1 MVISQSAMGK
11 RILIADD
18 SVTIQKA
25 FAMTLGSE
33 DFAITAARSAD
44 EGLTLARQTRP
55 DLVIADASMP
65 GRSGYELCAA
75 LKADAALRAVPVYI
89 LSSAQQPFD
98 EAKGQQV
105 GAEGTFIKPWD
116 SAAFIEKLKEAAGR
130 PAGASAPRPP
140 APTPPPARPTSS
152 LPTAA
157 LEADFEVEVE
167 APPRET
173 SPAVPIAPPR
183 ATAPVMPL
191 AATMPSAPAAPRPA
205 APPAAAPPG
214 GMRPSLI
221 PGIRPGAV
229 PPVRPGTSPSRTLG
243 ATAPM
248 GSAVPPR
255 PAAGAA
261 PMGRT
266 LFGLPAA
273 SMPFPGST
281 RPAPASVAPA
291 APAYAPPAPAPAAYA
306 PAPAAPAYAPPA
318 PAAPAY
324 APPAPVAPAYAPPAP
339 AHEPVAARPAASPAL
354 TSSVSSLVD
363 QKVAAISAR
372 GPEYEALA
380 KLSREV
386 IEQIVWEIVPEL
398 AEAIIREQVGK
409 RGVG

>member
-25 FAMTLGSE
+25 FAMTLGHE
-33 DFAITAARSAD
+33 DLAITAARSAD

-75 LKADAALRAVPVYI
+75 LKADAALRVIPVYI
-89 LSSAQQPFD
+89 LSSTQQPYD

-105 GAEGTFIKPWD
+105 GADGTFVKPWD
-116 SAAFIEKLKEAAGR
+116 TAAMIEKVRDAASR
-130 PAGASAPRPP
+130 PAGAAPRPAAAVAAPP
-140 APTPPPARPTSS
+140 AAPPARPTST

-157 LEADFEVEVE
+157 LGDEYDVDMD
-167 APPRET
+167 APAPAPRD
-173 SPAVPIAPPR
+173 
-183 ATAPVMPL
+183 TAPAPARTTASSMPT
-191 AATMPSAPAAPRPA
+191 APAMPAAPPPAA
-205 APPAAAPPG
+205 APPAARPTAPAAAAPG

-221 PGIRPGAV
+221 PGVRPGAM

-243 ATAPM
+243 NTAPM
-248 GSAVPPR
+248 AVPPR

-261 PMGRT
+261 PSRT

-281 RPAPASVAPA
+281 RAPAAASAPAAPFAPAA
-291 APAYAPPAPAPAAYA
+291 APAYAPPAPAPSYTPPA
-306 PAPAAPAYAPPA
+306 PAPAPAYTSPA
-318 PAAPAY
+318 P
-324 APPAPVAPAYAPPAP
+324 
-339 AHEPVAARPAASPAL
+339 EPARPAAPLAPAA
-354 TSSVSSLVD
+354 VSSLVD
-363 QKVAAISAR
+363 QKVAAIAAR

-398 AEAIIREQVGK
+398 ADAIIREQVAK
-409 RGVG
+409 RG

>member
-25 FAMTLGSE
+25 FVMTLGNE
-33 DFAITAARSAD
+33 DFTLTAARSAD

-55 DLVIADASMP
+55 DLVIADDSMP

-75 LKADAALRAVPVYI
+75 LRADAALRAIPVYI
-89 LSSAQQPFD
+89 LSSAQRPYD

-105 GAEGTFIKPWD
+105 GADGTLIKPWD
-116 SAAFIEKLKEAAGR
+116 STVMIAKITEAAGR
-130 PAGASAPRPP
+130 PAGATARPAAP
-140 APTPPPARPTSS
+140 AAPPPRPTSS
-152 LPTAA
+152 LPAAA
-157 LEADFEVEVE
+157 LGDDYDVDMDA
-167 APPRET
+167 PRERRRRPCARRPRRCP
-173 SPAVPIAPPR
+173 SWRPPSRRPRPRPSGRGAAGR
-183 ATAPVMPL
+183 A
-191 AATMPSAPAAPRPA
+191 RPA
-205 APPAAAPPG
+205 APASSPPG

-221 PGIRPGAV
+221 PGVRPGAM

-243 ATAPM
+243 ASVPM
-248 GSAVPPR
+248 SPSVPPR

-261 PMGRT
+261 PVGRT

-281 RPAPASVAPA
+281 RPAPAAAAPA
-291 APAYAPPAPAPAAYA
+291 PAYAAPAPAYAPPAPAPSYM
-306 PAPAAPAYAPPA
+306 PAPSMPASAPPA
-318 PAAPAY
+318 S
-324 APPAPVAPAYAPPAP
+324 
-339 AHEPVAARPAASPAL
+339 EPMIARPAVSPA
-354 TSSVSSLVD
+354 VSSAVSGLVD

-398 AEAIIREQVGK
+398 AEVIIREQVAK
-409 RGVG
+409 RGVV

>member
-33 DFAITAARSAD
+33 DVAITAARSAD

-75 LKADAALRAVPVYI
+75 LKADAALRAIPVYI
-89 LSSAQQPFD
+89 LSSNQQPFD

-105 GAEGTFIKPWD
+105 GADGTFVKPWD
-116 SAAFIEKLKEAAGR
+116 TAAMIEKIKDAASRPSGAAAR
-130 PAGASAPRPP
+130 PAAAAP
-140 APTPPPARPTSS
+140 
-152 LPTAA
+152 
-157 LEADFEVEVE
+157 
-167 APPRET
+167 
-173 SPAVPIAPPR
+173 PPR
-183 ATAPVMPL
+183 ATTSLPAAALGDEYDVDMEAPAPRDTAPAPARTTASSMPT
-191 AATMPSAPAAPRPA
+191 APAMPAAPPPA
-205 APPAAAPPG
+205 AAPPSARPVAPAAAPPG

-221 PGIRPGAV
+221 PGVRPGAAA
-229 PPVRPGTSPSRTLG
+229 PVRPGTSPSRTLG
-243 ATAPM
+243 ATAQL
-248 GSAVPPR
+248 GGAVPPR

-281 RPAPASVAPA
+281 RPAPASAAPA
-291 APAYAPPAPAPAAYA
+291 AAPAPAAAYA
-306 PAPAAPAYAPPA
+306 PPAAPAYAPPA

-324 APPAPVAPAYAPPAP
+324 TPPAP
-339 AHEPVAARPAASPAL
+339 AAAAYAPSPAPEPVAARPAASPAL
-354 TSSVSSLVD
+354 ASAVGGLVD
-363 QKVAAISAR
+363 QKVAAIAAR

-386 IEQIVWEIVPEL
+386 IEQVVWEIVPEL
-398 AEAIIREQVGK
+398 ADAIIREHVAK
-409 RGVG
+409 RGV

>member
-1 MVISQSAMGK
+1 MVIFQSAMGK

-25 FAMTLGSE
+25 FAMTLGHE
-33 DFAITAARSAD
+33 DITITAARSAD

-75 LKADAALRAVPVYI
+75 LKADAALRAIPVYI
-89 LSSAQQPFD
+89 LSSTQQPYD

-105 GAEGTFIKPWD
+105 GADGTFLKPWD
-116 SAAFIEKLKEAAGR
+116 TAGMIEKVKDAASR
-130 PAGASAPRPP
+130 PAG
-140 APTPPPARPTSS
+140 
-152 LPTAA
+152 
-157 LEADFEVEVE
+157 
-167 APPRET
+167 
-173 SPAVPIAPPR
+173 
-183 ATAPVMPL
+183 
-191 AATMPSAPAAPRPA
+191 AAPRPA
-205 APPAAAPPG
+205 AATPPPPRATSTLPAAALGDEYDVDMDAPAPRDTAPAPARTTASSMPTAPAMHAAPPPAAAPPAARPAAPAAAPPG

-221 PGIRPGAV
+221 PGVRPGAM

-243 ATAPM
+243 NTAPM
-248 GSAVPPR
+248 GGVPPR

-281 RPAPASVAPA
+281 RPAPAAA
-291 APAYAPPAPAPAAYA
+291 APA
-306 PAPAAPAYAPPA
+306 
-318 PAAPAY
+318 AAPAY
-324 APPAPVAPAYAPPAP
+324 APPAPVPAYAPPPAAAPAPAYAPPAP
-339 AHEPVAARPAASPAL
+339 EPPPARPTAPIAPAA
-354 TSSVSSLVD
+354 VSGLVD
-363 QKVAAISAR
+363 QKVAAMAAR

-398 AEAIIREQVGK
+398 AEAIIREQVAK
-409 RGVG
+409 RGAV

>member
-1 MVISQSAMGK
+1 MVIFQSAMGK

-75 LKADAALRAVPVYI
+75 LKADAGLRAIPVYI
-89 LSSAQQPFD
+89 LSSTQQPYD

-105 GAEGTFIKPWD
+105 GADGTFIKPWD
-116 SAAFIEKLKEAAGR
+116 TAGMIEKVKDAAGR
-130 PAGASAPRPP
+130 PAGAAARP
-140 APTPPPARPTSS
+140 AAAAPPARPTST
-152 LPTAA
+152 LPAAA
-157 LEADFEVEVE
+157 LGDEFDVDVE
-167 APPRET
+167 APRDT
-173 SPAVPIAPPR
+173 GPAPAR
-183 ATAPVMPL
+183 TTASSMATAPAM
-191 AATMPSAPAAPRPA
+191 PAAPPTAPPAARPA

-221 PGIRPGAV
+221 PGVRPGAM

-243 ATAPM
+243 NAAPM
-248 GSAVPPR
+248 GGGPPR
-255 PAAGAA
+255 PGAGAA

-291 APAYAPPAPAPAAYA
+291 AAPAPAYTPPAPAHTPPAPAPPVSAHT
-306 PAPAAPAYAPPA
+306 YAPP
-318 PAAPAY
+318 PAAEPP
-324 APPAPVAPAYAPPAP
+324 PPARPVTP
-339 AHEPVAARPAASPAL
+339 
-354 TSSVSSLVD
+354 TMSSTVGHLVD
-363 QKVAAISAR
+363 QKVAAIAAR

-398 AEAIIREQVGK
+398 AEAIIREHVAK
-409 RGVG
+409 RGSV

>member
-1 MVISQSAMGK
+1 MVIFQCAMGK

-25 FAMTLGSE
+25 FVMTLGSE
-33 DFAITAARSAD
+33 DFTLTAARSAD

-75 LKADAALRAVPVYI
+75 LKADAALRAIPVYI
-89 LSSAQQPFD
+89 LSSSQQPYD

-105 GAEGTFIKPWD
+105 GADGTLIKPWD
-116 SAAFIEKLKEAAGR
+116 SAVMIEKLKEAAGR
-130 PAGASAPRPP
+130 PAGATARPAAAAPPLPSAPPPRPTSTLPAAALGDEYDVDLDAPRDTAP
-140 APTPPPARPTSS
+140 APTRSTTSSMPVVSAPPPRRP
-152 LPTAA
+152 
-157 LEADFEVEVE
+157 
-167 APPRET
+167 PPLR
-173 SPAVPIAPPR
+173 P
-183 ATAPVMPL
+183 
-191 AATMPSAPAAPRPA
+191 PRPA
-205 APPAAAPPG
+205 APATSPPG

-221 PGIRPGAV
+221 PGVRPGAM

-243 ATAPM
+243 ASVPM
-248 GSAVPPR
+248 SPSVPPR

-281 RPAPASVAPA
+281 RPAPAAAAPSA
-291 APAYAPPAPAPAAYA
+291 APAYAPPAPAYA
-306 PAPAAPAYAPPA
+306 PPTPSYAPPAPSYAPPAPSYTPPAPAYAPPA
-318 PAAPAY
+318 A
-324 APPAPVAPAYAPPAP
+324 
-339 AHEPVAARPAASPAL
+339 EPMVARPAPSPAM
-354 TSSVSSLVD
+354 SSAVSGLVD

-380 KLSREV
+380 KLSREI

-398 AEAIIREQVGK
+398 AEVIIREHLTK
-409 RGVG
+409 RGTV

>member
-1 MVISQSAMGK
+1 MVIFQCAMGK

-25 FAMTLGSE
+25 FVMTLGSE
-33 DFAITAARSAD
+33 DFTLTAARSAD

-75 LKADAALRAVPVYI
+75 LKADAALRAIPVYI
-89 LSSAQQPFD
+89 LSSSQQPYD

-105 GAEGTFIKPWD
+105 GADGTLIKPWD
-116 SAAFIEKLKEAAGR
+116 STVMIEKLKEAAGR
-130 PAGASAPRPP
+130 PAGATARPP
-140 APTPPPARPTSS
+140 APSAAPPPRPTST
-152 LPTAA
+152 LPAAA
-157 LEADFEVEVE
+157 LGDEYDVDLDAPRDTAPAPTRSTASSMPVVS
-167 APPRET
+167 APP
-173 SPAVPIAPPR
+173 
-183 ATAPVMPL
+183 ATAP
-191 AATMPSAPAAPRPA
+191 PAARPA
-205 APPAAAPPG
+205 APATSPPG

-221 PGIRPGAV
+221 PGVRPGAM

-243 ATAPM
+243 ASVPM
-248 GSAVPPR
+248 SPSVPPR

-281 RPAPASVAPA
+281 RPATVAPAA
-291 APAYAPPAPAPAAYA
+291 APAYAPPAPAYA
-306 PAPAAPAYAPPA
+306 PPAPAYAPPA
-318 PAAPAY
+318 YAPHAPSYPPPAA
-324 APPAPVAPAYAPPAP
+324 
-339 AHEPVAARPAASPAL
+339 EPMVARPAASPAM
-354 TSSVSSLVD
+354 SSAVSGLVD

-398 AEAIIREQVGK
+398 AEVIIREQVAK
-409 RGVG
+409 RGTV